1 MARILIVEDEAP
13 IALGLEEDLRRQ
25 GHETEMAAD
34 GEAGLRRGRSEPW
47 DLILLDVMLPKVD
60 GFEVC
65 RELRRAGVRTPI
77 LMLTA
82 RVQEAEKVLGLD
94 LGADDYLTK
103 PFGIH
108 ELRARIRALLR
119 RTGGEPRGVHRAGD
133 CELDFDHAEARRA
146 GHASELTAQ
155 EVRLLSVFLANRGC
169 VLSRSRLIELAW
181 GIGTHVTDRV
191 IDTHVLNL
199 RKKIEPN
206 PAEPRHLVGV
216 RGLGYRF
223 DP

>member
-1 MARILIVEDEAP
+1 MTRILIVEDEVP
-13 IALGLEEDLRRQ
+13 IGVGLEEDLRRQ
-25 GHETEMAAD
+25 GYQAEIATD
-34 GEAGLRRGRSEPW
+34 GEAGLRRGRAEPW
-47 DLILLDVMLPKVD
+47 DLILLDVMLPKLD

-65 RELRRAGVRTPI
+65 RELRRAGIRTPI

-94 LGADDYLTK
+94 LGADDYMTK

-108 ELRARIRALLR
+108 ELRARVRALLR
-119 RTGGEPRGVHRAGD
+119 RAGGEPQGVHRVGD
-133 CELDFDHAEARRA
+133 CELDFDRAEARRA
-146 GHASELTAQ
+146 GKTNELTAQ
-155 EVRLLSVFLANRGC
+155 EIRLLSVFLANPGC

-181 GIGTHVTDRV
+181 GVGTHVTDRV

-199 RKKIEPN
+199 RKKIEPD
-206 PAEPRHLVGV
+206 PAEPCHLAGV

>member
-1 MARILIVEDEAP
+1 MAQILIIEDELP
-13 IALGLEEDLRRQ
+13 IALGLEEDCRRQ
-25 GHETEMAAD
+25 GHRAEIAPD
-34 GEAGLRRGRSEPW
+34 GESGLRRGRDGTW
-47 DLILLDVMLPKVD
+47 DLILLDVMLPKLD

-65 RELRRAGVRTPI
+65 RELRRAGVRAPI

-82 RVQEAEKVLGLD
+82 RSQEAEKVLGLD

-108 ELRARIRALLR
+108 ELRARVRALLR
-119 RTGGEPRGVHRAGD
+119 RAGGESQGVHRVGR
-133 CELDFDHAEARRA
+133 CELDFDRAEARRD
-146 GHASELTAQ
+146 GTVTELTAQ
-155 EVRLLSVFLANRGC
+155 ELRLLWVFLANHGR

-181 GIGTHVTDRV
+181 GIGTNVSDRV

-199 RKKIEPN
+199 RKKIEPD
-206 PAEPRHLVGV
+206 PAEPRHLIGV

-223 DP
+223 DS

>member
-1 MARILIVEDEAP
+1 MAHILIVEDELP
-13 IALGLEEDLRRQ
+13 IGLGLEEDLRRQ
-25 GHETEMAAD
+25 GHDAEIAAD
-34 GEAGLRRGRSEPW
+34 GESGLRRGRSEAW
-47 DLILLDVMLPKVD
+47 DLILLDVMLPKLD

-65 RELRRAGVRTPI
+65 RELRRAGIRTPI

-108 ELRARIRALLR
+108 ELRARVRALLR
-119 RTGGEPRGVHRAGD
+119 RAGGEPRGAHRVGD
-133 CELDFDHAEARRA
+133 CELDFDRAEARRA
-146 GHASELTAQ
+146 GTKCELTAQ
-155 EVRLLSVFLANRGC
+155 EIRLLSVFLANRGC

-181 GIGTHVTDRV
+181 GVGTHVSDRV

-199 RKKIEPN
+199 RKKIERD

>member
-1 MARILIVEDEAP
+1 VARILIIEDELP
-13 IALGLEEDLRRQ
+13 IGLGLEEDFRRQ
-25 GHETEMAAD
+25 GHEAEIAPD
-34 GEAGLRRGRSEPW
+34 GEIGLRRGSNETW
-47 DLILLDVMLPKVD
+47 SLILLDVMLPKLD

-65 RELRRAGVRTPI
+65 RELRRAGVHTPI

-82 RVQEAEKVLGLD
+82 RIQEAEKVLGLD

-108 ELRARIRALLR
+108 ELRARVRALLR
-119 RTGGEPRGVHRAGD
+119 RAGGEIQGVHRIGD
-133 CELDFDHAEARRA
+133 CELDFDRAEARRSGSA
-146 GHASELTAQ
+146 VELTAQ
-155 EVRLLSVFLANRGC
+155 EIRLLSVFLANQGRI
-169 VLSRSRLIELAW
+169 LSRARLIDLAW
-181 GIGTHVTDRV
+181 GGGTSVIDRV

-199 RKKIEPN
+199 RKKIEPD

-216 RGLGYRF
+216 RGLGYRL